1 MSFTKTLFNKS
12 VFFLALIPLFA
23 VWGFWVTYFTR
34 PQETISVYE
43 HLHGVA
49 MFGWVLLLVLQ
60 SFLVRTHRRPL
71 HRRTGQLAY
80 VLGPLIIVST
90 VVLAN
95 YRLNMRGLTA
105 EGMYVL
111 GLQTF
116 ILIQYTV
123 FLAMAL
129 RHRKQPDVHS
139 RWMICTAF
147 AMLDP
152 IFARILLVN
161 FIPVPLESGLI
172 QYITYAFTDLIVLA
186 LVLKDWKGENRHDV
200 FLPALLLLLATQLPT
215 LVLLEIPA
223 WAAFAEW
230 FMKLPLS

>member
-1 MSFTKTLFNKS
+1 MSFTKSLFNKS
-12 VFFLALIPLFA
+12 VFFLALVPLFA

-34 PQETISVYE
+34 PQETVSAYE

-60 SFLVRTHRRPL
+60 SFLIRTNRRPL

-80 VLGPLIIVST
+80 LLGPLIIVST

-161 FIPVPLESGLI
+161 FIHVPLESGLI

-200 FLPALLLLLATQLPT
+200 FLPALLLLVVTQLPT
-215 LVLLEIPA
+215 LVLLRIPA
-223 WAAFAEW
+223 WEAFAAW